1 MKNCES
7 SSSISLLVFLTFL
20 VISEPRGV
28 GSSSSIIPKPI
39 SNKYYYPTCPVA
51 FSHPSSNSIPE
62 IKHDVFVSFRGED
75 TRRNFLSHV
84 LVAFSRK
91 QINVFSDKKLEE
103 GDEISPKLNEAI
115 EKSFIHL
122 VIFSPNFS
130 YSHWCL
136 DELVKIV
143 DCRAKYDRILLPVFY
158 QVDPTE
164 VRHQTGAY
172 KDAFVQL
179 GQNFSSDK
187 VEKWRHAL
195 TKSANISGFHSIH
208 FPDDAKLVEKTVE
221 SVLMKLKQVEGK
233 LKGLVGIEK
242 QISLIESSLHLE
254 LQDVRV
260 LRIWGR
266 AGIGK
271 TTLAEEVY
279 RRLHSKYDSFCFMA
293 NVREESE
300 RSGTNNLSL
309 RKKLLSTLLEEEN
322 TKDDLIN
329 ELQPLFNKR
338 LRRMKVLIVL
348 DDVKDAEQLEVLVG
362 TLDWFGPGSRIIITT
377 GVTEVLVG
385 KTNDTY
391 KVQPLDSVESLLL
404 FNLHAFAKHKHNEME
419 YRELSERMVDL
430 AEGVPQVLT
439 TLGKYLCG
447 KDKAI
452 WESLARNIKI
462 GQTRTVHDVS
472 RLMYTNLDYHEKNIF
487 LDIAC
492 FFDGMKMK
500 LDIIKLLLK
509 DPHYSVSNKLDKL
522 KNEGLVTI
530 SQQSIVSMDDITQE
544 TAWEIVRNES
554 FEEPGNRSRLSD
566 PNDIYNVLKDDKGGE
581 SIRSMA
587 IRLSEIKELQLSP
600 QVFAKTSKL
609 KFLDIYTK
617 RSQNEGSLSL
627 PGGLEFLPNELRY
640 LRWEYYPLKS
650 LPSMFSAENLIT
662 LCLPYSRLN
671 KLWHGEKDLVNLND
685 LILHSSTLLTELPDL
700 SKATS
705 LAVMDLQ
712 FCVGLTSVHPSVFSL
727 KKLKKL
733 DLSGCISL
741 TSLQSNTQLISLS
754 DLSLY
759 NCTSLKEFSVTSKNM
774 KKLNLERT
782 SIKQVPSSIGLQTK
796 LEKLHLG
803 HTHIESLPKSIKN
816 LTRLRHLDLHHCR
829 KLQTLPELPPS
840 IETLDAGGCVS
851 LENVE
856 FRSTASEQ
864 LQEKRKRV
872 TFWNCLKINEPSLKA
887 IELNAKINMMN
898 FSHQHIS
905 TCDLDHDH
913 DRNQGMYVYPG
924 SEIPEWLEYSA
935 SATRHDYI
943 AIDLSSSPYFSK
955 LGFIFGFII
964 PTISSEG
971 SILKFKISDGEDE
984 GIKVYLDRPHHGIE
998 SDHVYLLYDPR
1009 CSHYLARRV
1018 NNQLKIKIQVS
1029 AFSRT
1034 LTSRYMPVQL
1044 RGFGVSL
1051 VTPSDY
1057 DKFKQKLEFGDGSVV
1072 PENSM
1077 CSVEERSMLL

>member
-221 SVLMKLKQVEGK
+221 SVLMKLKQVE
-233 LKGLVGIEK
+233 
-242 QISLIESSLHLE
+242 
-254 LQDVRV
+254 
-260 LRIWGR
+260 
-266 AGIGK
+266 
-271 TTLAEEVY
+271 
-279 RRLHSKYDSFCFMA
+279 
-293 NVREESE
+293 
-300 RSGTNNLSL
+300 
-309 RKKLLSTLLEEEN
+309 
-322 TKDDLIN
+322 
-329 ELQPLFNKR
+329 
-338 LRRMKVLIVL
+338 
-348 DDVKDAEQLEVLVG
+348 DAEQLEVLVG

-566 PNDIYNVLKDDKGGE
+566 PNDIYNVLKDDKQGGE